1 MATKSRTTGLSE
13 SMRLCLDELRAHDH
27 DRFLTLLFAP
37 PLKRPA
43 LIALYAFNLEIARVA
58 ETVSEPMM
66 GHIRLQ
72 WWRETL
78 EGLPRGETRGHAA
91 AVALHEV
98 DAFPP
103 GVLSALADERERD
116 LSDDVF
122 EDMSILEAYAEATSS
137 SVMRLAAQAINAE
150 KAEAAGEAI
159 RHAGIAYA
167 LTGLLRAL
175 PLHASQGRLML
186 PADILLARNVDPHDV
201 LAGKMN
207 EELRGA
213 LSDVAGHA
221 RSHLASARAA
231 SYDVALLP
239 ALLPASLCDRY
250 LDLMT
255 APGFDP
261 FRTPVEVPAFRRQL
275 RLMGR
280 NITNR
285 I

>member
-1 MATKSRTTGLSE
+1 MVKDSPEGGVSE
-13 SMRLCLDELRAHDH
+13 SMRICLDELRAHDH

-37 PLKRPA
+37 AAQRPA

-58 ETVSEPMM
+58 ETVTEPMM

-78 EGLPRGETRGHAA
+78 EGIPKGETRGHAA
-91 AVALHEV
+91 AIALLEAK
-98 DAFPP
+98 AFSID
-103 GVLSALADERERD
+103 GLSAIADARERD
-116 LSDDVF
+116 LSEDVF
-122 EDMSILEAYAEATSS
+122 EDMEQLEAYADATSS
-137 SVMRLAAQAINAE
+137 ALMQLAAQALDTG
-150 KAEAAGEAI
+150 KADSASDAI
-159 RHAGIAYA
+159 RHAGVAYA

-207 EELRGA
+207 EELRA
-213 LSDVAGHA
+213 AILDVAGHA
-221 RSHLASARAA
+221 RAHLVSARAA
-231 SYDVALLP
+231 IYDAAILP
-239 ALLPASLCDRY
+239 ALLPASLCERY
-250 LDLMT
+250 LDIMT
-255 APGFDP
+255 APDFNP
-261 FRTPVEVPAFRRQL
+261 FVTPVEVPAFRRQL

-280 NITNR
+280 NIVKR

>member
-1 MATKSRTTGLSE
+1 MVKDSPEGGVSE
-13 SMRLCLDELRAHDH
+13 SMRICLDELRAHDH

-37 PLKRPA
+37 ASQRPA

-58 ETVSEPMM
+58 EVVTEPMM

-78 EGLPRGETRGHAA
+78 EGIPKGETRGHAA
-91 AVALHEV
+91 AVALHE
-98 DAFPP
+98 APTFPI
-103 GVLSALADERERD
+103 GDLSALADARERD
-116 LSDDVF
+116 LSEDVF
-122 EDMSILEAYAEATSS
+122 ENMGQLEAYAEATSS
-137 SVMRLAAQAINAE
+137 ALMQLAARALDAG
-150 KAEAAGEAI
+150 KADSAGEAI

-186 PADILLARNVDPHDV
+186 PADILRARNIDPHDV

-207 EELRGA
+207 EELRA
-213 LSDVAGHA
+213 AISDVAEYA
-221 RSHLASARAA
+221 RAHLASARGAT
-231 SYDVALLP
+231 YDGAILP

-250 LDLMT
+250 LDIMT
-255 APGFDP
+255 APDFNP
-261 FRTPVEVPAFRRQL
+261 FVMPVEVPAFRRQL

-280 NITNR
+280 NIVKR